1 MRIRPRIRFSFRFK
15 KSIDHDG
22 VALIGSSSGAARCFA
37 AGPVSTAVHG
47 PSGKN
52 FASIRNSLRIDG
64 AMADAQTSAGAGV
77 FAGRSVTGCPVTG
90 DAGQD
95 RFLARKSGGCQTTIK
110 I

>member
-37 AGPVSTAVHG
+37 ANYGR
-47 PSGKN
+47 SGINSCARTIGEEN

-77 FAGRSVTGCPVTG
+77 FAGTPRHRISSN
-90 DAGQD
+90 
-95 RFLARKSGGCQTTIK
+95 R
-110 I
+110 